1 MRLLIVDGTT
11 EAQALVAKRIEAFNQ
26 SDMETLD
33 LRVKL
38 VGEREYAE
46 RLNEADVLVLG
57 SGLSERATVIA
68 RQAKSL
74 VPWIHIV
81 MFVTDEAYSGGAFR
95 AAHFVGV
102 RKVLPDSASP
112 LDFLQE
118 LVAIHAEFRREGRT
132 REGRVVVVAHAK
144 GGVGATSVAG
154 ALAEVCSVYHRRTML
169 WDLDVETR
177 DLCRALT
184 VNGVEAKVV
193 SAWVNGSRELTRES
207 LKDALIPISSD
218 VSVLMPPDSM
228 AESMD
233 LVCHTDGMAIAQRI
247 VELARV
253 MHDVII
259 IDTGGRMGPATG
271 SLLRVADQVLI
282 VLDDTIL
289 GLTAVD
295 LYLTYVKTLVGNIE
309 RIVFVVNPYS
319 GALLGVPQIAAELEP
334 AHHLGEMPWRLPPIP
349 NDPKAALWPG
359 SGRTLYSMGQ
369 KGTRIALE
377 QIARELGLV
386 DLQEGDG
393 RVAVMQPLGPPGAG
407 VDPSAAGS
415 GGWLS
420 RVLGRKPSGKQEV
433 RESPKQVTDY
443 AGKA

>member
-1 MRLLIVDGTT
+1 MRLLIVDSST
-11 EAQALVAKRIEAFNQ
+11 EAQAVVARRIESFNQ
-26 SDMETLD
+26 SDVETLD

-38 VGEREYAE
+38 VSDKDYAE
-46 RLNEADVLVLG
+46 RLNEADVFVLG
-57 SGLSERATVIA
+57 SGLGEKATSIA
-68 RQAKSL
+68 RNAKAL

-81 MFVTDEAYSGGAFR
+81 MFVTNEAYSGGAFR

-102 RKVLPDSASP
+102 RKVLPDNASP

-132 REGRVVVVAHAK
+132 REGRVVVVTHAK
-144 GGVGATSVAG
+144 GGTGATSIAA

-177 DLCRALT
+177 DLCRSLT
-184 VNGVEAKVV
+184 VNGIEAKVV
-193 SAWVNGSRELTRES
+193 SAWVNGTRELTRDS
-207 LKDALIPISSD
+207 LKEAVIPISSD

-233 LVCHTDGMAIAQRI
+233 LVCHTDGMGIAQRI

-253 MHDVII
+253 MHDAIV
-259 IDTGGRMGPATG
+259 IDTAGRMGPATG
-271 SLLRVADQVLI
+271 ALMRIADVVLI
-282 VLDDTIL
+282 VIDDTIL

-295 LYLTYVKTLVGNIE
+295 LYLSYVKSLVGDTD
-309 RIVFVVNPYS
+309 RIVFLVNPYS

-334 AHHLGEMPWRLPPIP
+334 AHNLGELPWRLPPVP

-369 KGTRIALE
+369 RSTRLALE
-377 QIARELGLV
+377 HIAKEIGLV
-386 DLQEGDG
+386 DHEQSKGAPVTG
-393 RVAVMQPLGPPGAG
+393 NQP
-407 VDPSAAGS
+407 AAGGLFNKLFGS
-415 GGWLS
+415 KKSKDSSSDSFGGTS
-420 RVLGRKPSGKQEV
+420 SDIIR
-433 RESPKQVTDY
+433 RE
-443 AGKA
+443 AGQD

>member
-1 MRLLIVDGTT
+1 MRLLIVDSTT
-11 EAQALVAKRIEAFNQ
+11 EGQAFCAKRIEAFNQ

-38 VGEREYAE
+38 VNERDYSE

-57 SGLSERATVIA
+57 SGLGERATAIA
-68 RQAKSL
+68 RHAKSL
-74 VPWIHIV
+74 VPWVHIV

-132 REGRVVVVAHAK
+132 REGRVVVVTHAK
-144 GGVGATSVAG
+144 GGTGATSIAA
-154 ALAEVCSVYHRRTML
+154 ALAEVCSVYHKKTML

-177 DLCRALT
+177 DLCRSLT

-193 SAWVNGSRELTRES
+193 SAWVNGTRELTRES

-247 VELARV
+247 VELGRV
-253 MHDVII
+253 MHDAII
-259 IDTGGRMGPATG
+259 VDTGGRMGPATG
-271 SLLRVADQVLI
+271 ALLRVADAVLI
-282 VLDDTIL
+282 VIDDTIL

-295 LYLTYVKTLVGNIE
+295 LFLSYVKTLVGGTD
-309 RIVFVVNPYS
+309 RIVFLVNPYS

-334 AHHLGEMPWRLPPIP
+334 AHQLGDMPWRLPPIP

-369 KGTRIALE
+369 KSTRIALE
-377 QIARELGLV
+377 HVARELRLI
-386 DLQEGDG
+386 EDG
-393 RVAVMQPLGPPGAG
+393 ARATTGFER
-407 VDPSAAGS
+407 PSAGS
-415 GGWLS
+415 GGWIQ
-420 RVLGRKPSGKQEV
+420 RFLGRKPSDSHDVLENLQEV
-433 RESPKQVTDY
+433 A
-443 AGKA
+443 AGADER